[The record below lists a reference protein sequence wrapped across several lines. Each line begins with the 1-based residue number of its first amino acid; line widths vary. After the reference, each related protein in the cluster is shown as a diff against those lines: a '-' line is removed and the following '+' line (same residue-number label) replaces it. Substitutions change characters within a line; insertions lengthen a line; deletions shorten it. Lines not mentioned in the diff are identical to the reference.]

1 MTFRHHSL
9 VVRRWSVA
17 RCLAGAL
24 LLVVAPA
31 LLAQNTEALDSRKQ
45 AKPAKVSKAAT
56 SSKGIKAPKT
66 GKNSK
71 PEKADKSRKREKPVK
86 ASQAVK
92 SSNAV
97 QSAKSARAAR
107 PVKAVRQSTGQNKD
121 GQAETRLLEVYRLI
135 SAGQSRA
142 ALDKAQSL
150 VNDHPNFQL
159 AQLVYGD
166 LLMKRVK
173 AVKTFG
179 DVPPDL
185 ALLRSSNLQEL
196 RAESRLRTSAVMQRP
211 LAGSMPAQFLSLS
224 PRNKHAIAVDVSKAR
239 LYLFENTGKGLKLLA
254 DYYVSVGKAGTGKL
268 IEGDQRTPLG
278 VYFVT
283 SNLDPNILK
292 DLYGTGALPVN
303 YPNALD
309 VRRGKTGGGIW
320 LHGTPSDQFTR
331 APLATDGCVA
341 IANPDLDRIIRTV
354 EIRTTPV
361 LIAPTLNWVMP
372 PSLEADR
379 LAFVGVL
386 QAWAQ
391 AKSGVDLALINRFYA
406 ADFSADEKTLAALAE
421 RQRPAPKRDA
431 VRAVQLS
438 DVSFIRWT
446 DEAEFMIAT
455 FGEVVAGV
463 KGGKNI
469 RQYWQRRNGQ
479 WQIIYEAVIG

>member
-1 MTFRHHSL
+1 MIFVHPLLAARVWSL
-9 VVRRWSVA
+9 A
-17 RCLAGAL
+17 RVLAGAV
-24 LLVVAPA
+24 LLVAAPA
-31 LLAQNTEALDSRKQ
+31 LLAQNAQSTAAQKKAKAVKTAKSSQSLKAAKAEKTRKQ
-45 AKPAKVSKAAT
+45 GKPAQSKKALKRDKAART
-56 SSKGIKAPKT
+56 AQVVNTP
-66 GKNSK
+66 
-71 PEKADKSRKREKPVK
+71 
-86 ASQAVK
+86 QA
-92 SSNAV
+92 
-97 QSAKSARAAR
+97 AKSARAVK
-107 PVKAVRQSTGQNKD
+107 PVRHTAGKNTD
-121 GQAETRLLEVYRLI
+121 GQAETRLLEVYRLVSI
-135 SAGQSRA
+135 GQARA

-150 VNDHPNFQL
+150 VNDYPNFQL

-173 AVKTFG
+173 AVKTLG

-196 RAESRLRTSAVMQRP
+196 RAESRLRTSAVLQRP
-211 LAGSMPAQFLSLS
+211 LAGTMPAQFLSLS

-239 LYLFENTGKGLKLLA
+239 LYLFENTGNGLKLLG
-254 DYYVSVGKAGTGKL
+254 DYYISVGKAGTGKL

-361 LIAPTLNWVMP
+361 LIAQTLNWVLP
-372 PSLEADR
+372 PSLQTDR
-379 LAFVGVL
+379 LAFAGVL
-386 QAWAQ
+386 QAWAR
-391 AKSGVDLALINRFYA
+391 AKSEADPALITRFYA
-406 ADFSADEKTLAALAE
+406 ADFSADEKTLAAFAE
-421 RQRPAPKRDA
+421 RQRPTPKRDA
-431 VRAVQLS
+431 ARAVQLS
-438 DVSFIRWT
+438 DVSFMRWT

-455 FGEVVAGV
+455 FGEVIAGV
-463 KGGKNI
+463 KGGKTI
-469 RQYWQRRNGQ
+469 RQYWQRRSGQ
-479 WQIIYEAVIG
+479 WQIIYEAVVG

>member
-1 MTFRHHSL
+1 MIFLPVSFGARLWSL
-9 VVRRWSVA
+9 A
-17 RCLAGAL
+17 RGLAGIAL
-24 LLVVAPA
+24 LVAAPS
-31 LLAQNTEALDSRKQ
+31 LLAQNAQSTAAQKKVKAVKT
-45 AKPAKVSKAAT
+45 AKSGQGSKAAKVEK
-56 SSKGIKAPKT
+56 SEKSGKPSQPKKAL
-66 GKNSK
+66 
-71 PEKADKSRKREKPVK
+71 KREKAAQTAQVVNTP
-86 ASQAVK
+86 
-92 SSNAV
+92 
-97 QSAKSARAAR
+97 QSAKSA
-107 PVKAVRQSTGQNKD
+107 KAVKPVRHSAGQNKD
-121 GQAETRLLEVYRLI
+121 GQAETRLLEVYRLVSI
-135 SAGQSRA
+135 GQARA

-173 AVKTFG
+173 AVKTLG
-179 DVPPDL
+179 DVPSDL
-185 ALLRSSNLQEL
+185 ALLRSNNLQEL
-196 RAESRLRTSAVMQRP
+196 RAESRLRTSAVIQRP
-211 LAGSMPAQFLSLS
+211 LAGTIPAQFLSLS

-239 LYLFENTGKGLKLLA
+239 LYLFENAGNGLKLLA

-361 LIAPTLNWVMP
+361 LIAQTLNWVLP
-372 PSLEADR
+372 PSLETDR
-379 LAFVGVL
+379 LAFAGVL
-386 QAWAQ
+386 QAWAR
-391 AKSGVDLALINRFYA
+391 AKSEVNPALITPFYA
-406 ADFSADEKTLAALAE
+406 SDFSADEKTLAALAE
-421 RQRPAPKRDA
+421 RQRPTQKPGAA
-431 VRAVQLS
+431 RAVQLS

-463 KGGKNI
+463 KGGKTI
-469 RQYWQRRNGQ
+469 RQYWQRRSGQ
-479 WQIIYEAVIG
+479 WQIIYEAVVG

>member
-1 MTFRHHSL
+1 MSCLPVSFAARLGSL
-9 VVRRWSVA
+9 A
-17 RCLAGAL
+17 RSLAGVAL
-24 LLVVAPA
+24 LVAAPA
-31 LLAQNTEALDSRKQ
+31 LMAQNAQGTATQKKAKTVKTAKSAQALKAAKVDKSLKS
-45 AKPAKVSKAAT
+45 AKPGKPSLPKKAL
-56 SSKGIKAPKT
+56 
-66 GKNSK
+66 K
-71 PEKADKSRKREKPVK
+71 PEKAGRTAPVVNTP
-86 ASQAVK
+86 QP
-92 SSNAV
+92 
-97 QSAKSARAAR
+97 AKSAKAAR
-107 PVKAVRQSTGQNKD
+107 PVKRIAGPAKD

-173 AVKTFG
+173 AVKTLG

-211 LAGSMPAQFLSLS
+211 LAGAMPAQFLSLS

-239 LYLFENTGKGLKLLA
+239 LYLFENTGKDLKLLA
-254 DYYVSVGKAGTGKL
+254 DYYISVGKAGTGKL
-268 IEGDQRTPLG
+268 VEGDQRTPLG
-278 VYFVT
+278 VYSVT

-303 YPNALD
+303 SPNALD

-361 LIAPTLNWVMP
+361 LIAPTLNWVLP
-372 PSLEADR
+372 PSLETDR
-379 LAFVGVL
+379 LAFAGVL
-386 QAWAQ
+386 QAWVQ
-391 AKSGVDLALINRFYA
+391 AKSAAEPALINRFYA

-421 RQRPAPKRDA
+421 RQRPAQKRDA
-431 VRAVQLS
+431 ARAVQLS

-455 FGEVVAGV
+455 FGEVVTGV